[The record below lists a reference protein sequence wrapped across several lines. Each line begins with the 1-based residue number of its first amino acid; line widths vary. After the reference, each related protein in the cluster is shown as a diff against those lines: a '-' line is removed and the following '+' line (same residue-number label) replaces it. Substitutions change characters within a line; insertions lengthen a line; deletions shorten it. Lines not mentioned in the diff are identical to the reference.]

1 MPAPAPHELVRQ
13 DPRSGAD
20 ADGATPQTED
30 KRDIEIAE
38 ERLREIEADP
48 GSVLRGAE
56 LDDFMKS
63 ILQP

>member
-1 MPAPAPHELVRQ
+1 MPATAPQELARQ

-20 ADGATPQTED
+20 ADSATPQQTED

-38 ERLREIEADP
+38 QRLREIEADP

-63 ILQP
+63 IL